1 MKLAK
6 LSLAAI
12 MTVGAM
18 SAVNAGSLEEAIKG
32 VNLSGNARYRFED
45 GTEAAKHK
53 NSFRVLLD
61 FKTPVIED
69 VALSSR
75 LHANRGHAA
84 DKTSKDGNSA
94 LTLERLFVTYTPVEG
109 LAAVAGK
116 QYIGTPIDD
125 SVGTGVKVLYTLPAG
140 LTLAAAYFD
149 DVTGNEGVDNLYAA
163 GAVFSSDMFGVRA
176 WYANAA
182 ILNTNTNNTGSF
194 IFTEA
199 TAGFEGINGTL
210 QYATADRDWQ
220 ANKRDTIRVGVDGA
234 FDAFNF
240 KLGYIMNDKNGGDV
254 SLDGSDKGDN
264 DLLYAGWKIGTM
276 AADTNYI
283 YAGVGAKFGKFGAS
297 LNYVDADLPT
307 GATGSEDEI
316 NANISYEMTSKLSTA
331 VKYSTMSRTGNTS
344 DMKNFRFQAQYSF

>member
-32 VNLSGNARYRFED
+32 VDLSGNARYRFED
-45 GTEAAKHK
+45 GNKGMHK
-53 NSFRVLLD
+53 NSFRVLLN
-61 FKTPVIED
+61 FKTPVTED

-75 LHANRGHAA
+75 LHASGGHDAN
-84 DKTSKDGNSA
+84 KTSKASDSA

-109 LAAVAGK
+109 LAVVAGK

-125 SVGTGVKVLYTLPAG
+125 SVGTGAKVLYTLPAG

-149 DVTGNEGVDNLYAA
+149 DATKNIHADNLYAA
-163 GAVFSSDMFGVRA
+163 GAIFSSDMFGVRA

-182 ILNTNTNNTGSF
+182 THINKNVSF

-210 QYATADRDWQ
+210 QYATADFDGLP
-220 ANKRDTIRVGVDGA
+220 NKHDTIRVGVDAA

-240 KLGYIMNDKNGGDV
+240 KLGYIKNDKNGGNV

-316 NANISYEMTSKLSTA
+316 NANISYKMTSKLSTA
-331 VKYSTMSRTGNTS
+331 VKYSTMSQAGTAKDVDS
-344 DMKNFRFQAQYSF
+344 FRFQAQYSF